1 MKELGNMLETGTVL
15 NDKWVILEL
24 INRGGMGEVYRAHQ
38 LNLKRDIAIKVI
50 SQKWLQSFN
59 GDTED
64 VERDLARFRREV
76 QAMAQIRHPNIIQ
89 VHDYGSVT
97 LEKGTDEIPIEY
109 IAMEYI
115 PGGSLRSTMSEE
127 GFYPD
132 EAVMRD
138 WLSRYFL
145 PVLDGVQ
152 AIHQQGIVHRDL
164 KPENV
169 LLDGNTPKV
178 ADFGLARSCRL
189 KPVTRTVDIKGTT
202 PYMSPEQFFDF
213 GKVDEQ
219 ADIYSL
225 GKMIHEAVCGRIS
238 KGAQPF
244 KKACLTSPDTPFFQ
258 KLNLIIQDATAE
270 TREKR
275 ISSVQDLK
283 LRLLELIEDTSIRTD
298 SYEQI
303 VKKDKRKHKAG
314 LMIAGIFLAL
324 VVAVLVVYHFVAEP
338 EKTQRLI
345 LLSNPPPQAVAP
357 GGKGVTVP
365 TVPDEQAT
373 SLSKKIEGENSTSFR
388 IIPGGKITLVKKSQ
402 EGVGE
407 TLNLEPFYLSDTP
420 VTNQQYV
427 DFLNQ
432 VLSSIRLENGHV
444 VHEDKTWLRLGEV
457 IRGYKPIVFREGQF
471 HIKEAMH
478 AACPVIRVTGYGA
491 RAYADHF
498 GMQLPTDAQWL
509 LAVMHSTTDAEIQQS
524 PSSVG
529 TERLQLPIPSPV
541 MLYKPNKCGIRG
553 LNRNLGEWGLSGKDE
568 EQKEEESEYIV
579 LGGLK
584 DYSQTNVLNPSVIW
598 RNPEKSYADVGFRT
612 VLSEKPVNE

>member
-1 MKELGNMLETGTVL
+1 MNELGNMIKTGTVL

-50 SQKWLQSFN
+50 SQKWLQSLN
-59 GDTED
+59 SDTED

-97 LEKGTDEIPIEY
+97 VKKGTDEIPIEY

-132 EAVMRD
+132 EAVTRD
-138 WLSRYFL
+138 WLSSSFL

-169 LLDGNTPKV
+169 LLDGNIPKV

-238 KGAQPF
+238 KGTQPF
-244 KKACLTSPDTPFFQ
+244 KKACLTNPDTPFFQ

-270 TREKR
+270 AKEKR
-275 ISSVQDLK
+275 ISSVQNLK
-283 LRLLELIEDTSIRTD
+283 VKLLELIEDTSIRTD

-303 VKKDKRKHKAG
+303 VKRNKRKQKAG
-314 LMIAGIFLAL
+314 LMIVGIILSLA
-324 VVAVLVVYHFVAEP
+324 VAVLVVYHFVSEH
-338 EKTQRLI
+338 KKSQTVVLF
-345 LLSNPPPQAVAP
+345 SDSPPQAVSP
-357 GGKGVTVP
+357 GDKGVPVSTVP
-365 TVPDEQAT
+365 NEQAT
-373 SLSKKIEGENSTSFR
+373 SLPKKIEGKNSTSFR
-388 IIPGGKITLVKKSQ
+388 MIPGGKITLAKKSQ
-402 EGVGE
+402 EGAQE
-407 TLNLEPFYLSDTP
+407 TLTLEPFYLNETP

-432 VLSSIRLENGHV
+432 VLSSIRLENGHII
-444 VHEDKTWLRLGEV
+444 HEDKTWLRLGEV
-457 IRGYKPIVFREGQF
+457 VRGYKPIVFREGQF

-509 LAVMHSTTDAEIQQS
+509 LAVMHSTTDAEIQQI

-541 MLYKPNKCGIRG
+541 MLYKPNKYGIRG
-553 LNRNLGEWGLSGKDE
+553 LNRNLGEWGLPVKDE
-568 EQKEEESEYIV
+568 GSKTEESEYVV

-584 DYSQTNVLNPSVIW
+584 DYSQTNAINPSVIR

-612 VLSEKPVNE
+612 VLSAKPVNE

>member
-1 MKELGNMLETGTVL
+1 MEELGNMIKTGTVL
-15 NDKWVILEL
+15 NDKWVSLEL
-24 INRGGMGEVYRAHQ
+24 IDRGGMGEVYRAHQ
-38 LNLKRDIAIKVI
+38 LNLKRDIAIKVF

-59 GDTED
+59 DDTED

-97 LEKGTDEIPIEY
+97 LKKGTDEIPIEY

-115 PGGSLRSTMSEE
+115 PGGSVRSTMSEE

-138 WLSRYFL
+138 WLSSYFL

-169 LLDGNTPKV
+169 LLDGNIPKV

-244 KKACLTSPDTPFFQ
+244 KKACLTSPDTPFFK

-283 LRLLELIEDTSIRTD
+283 VRLLELIEDTSIRAD

-303 VKKDKRKHKAG
+303 VKRNKLKRKAG
-314 LMIAGIFLAL
+314 LMIAGIFLSL
-324 VVAVLVVYHFVAEP
+324 VVAVLVVYHLVAEP
-338 EKTQRLI
+338 EKIQTLM
-345 LLSNPPPQAVAP
+345 LLSDPPPQTVAH

-365 TVPDEQAT
+365 TIPDEQAT
-373 SLSKKIEGENSTSFR
+373 SLPKKIEGENSTSFR
-388 IIPGGKITLVKKSQ
+388 MIPGGKITLVKKSQ
-402 EGVGE
+402 EGVRE

-444 VHEDKTWLRLGEV
+444 IHEDKTWLRLGEV

-498 GMQLPTDAQWL
+498 GMQLATDAQWL
-509 LAVMHSTTDAEIQQS
+509 LAVMHSTMDAEIQQS

-541 MLYKPNKCGIRG
+541 MLYKPNKYGIRG

-568 EQKEEESEYIV
+568 EQKEEEGEYVI

-612 VLSEKPVNE
+612 VLPEKPVNE